1 MCMSR
6 TNRDIKIKKVKKLR
20 KNHLYKNR
28 INYDNIF
35 IDTSLCKKT
44 EITSDFTGKTSSYS
58 KTDSDPEIKLKQAAE
73 LWKRYSK
80 IHLKGSTYLKYS
92 NLIDKHIIPELG
104 DICIS
109 QINSVLLADFMNHKL
124 KHGRID
130 KNGGL
135 KVSAVSLGLWQ
146 NFGFGSDFAN
156 AEKMV
161 HTAFNLGITHFDLA
175 NNYGH
180 PYNGSAEEN
189 FGKILDRGMREY
201 RDEMCIST
209 KAGYEMWDGPYGDKN
224 GSRKY
229 LTASLDQSL
238 KRMKLD
244 YVDIYYHHIFDPGTP
259 LEETA
264 LALDNA
270 VRQGKALY
278 VGISNYNRQQTAE
291 IQKIFKELRTPFI
304 VNQPSYSML
313 NRWVE
318 RDDLDKYCLE
328 NNLSLAV
335 FSPLYQGFLT
345 DKYLHGVPEDSRLA
359 KGGAPWLDGQLDD
372 VMLKRLNALN
382 EIALSRGQKLSQMAL
397 SWVLRNNA
405 VATVLIGA
413 SRPAQIVENVECI
426 NKLDFT
432 DEEIKEIENVLK

>member
-1 MCMSR
+1 MFIPDD
-6 TNRDIKIKKVKKLR
+6 NRYEKMV
-20 KNHLYKNR
+20 YNR
-28 INYDNIF
+28 
-35 IDTSLCKKT
+35 
-44 EITSDFTGKTSSYS
+44 
-58 KTDSDPEIKLKQAAE
+58 
-73 LWKRYSK
+73 
-80 IHLKGSTYLKYS
+80 
-92 NLIDKHIIPELG
+92 LG
-104 DICIS
+104 
-109 QINSVLLADFMNHKL
+109 NS
-124 KHGRID
+124 
-130 KNGGL
+130 GL

-161 HTAFNLGITHFDLA
+161 HTAVNLGITHFDLA

-189 FGKILDRGMREY
+189 FGLILDRGMREF

-209 KAGYEMWDGPYGDKN
+209 KAGYEMWPGPYGDKN

-244 YVDIYYHHIFDPGTP
+244 YVDIFYHHIFDPNTP

-278 VGISNYNRQQTAE
+278 VGISNYNKQQTEE

-304 VNQPSYSML
+304 VNQPSYSMF

-318 RDDLDKYCLE
+318 RDGLDKYCLD

-335 FSPLYQGFLT
+335 FSPLYQGLLT
-345 DKYLHGVPEDSRLA
+345 DKYLHGVPADSRVG
-359 KGGAPWLDGQLDD
+359 KGATWIG
-372 VMLKRLNALN
+372 NELN
-382 EIALSRGQKLSQMAL
+382 EDKLARISKLNDIAQSRGQKLSQMAL
-397 SWVLRNNA
+397 SWVLHNKA

-413 SRPAQIVENVECI
+413 SRPSQIVENVECI

-432 DEEIKEIENVLK
+432 DDEIREIEEVLK